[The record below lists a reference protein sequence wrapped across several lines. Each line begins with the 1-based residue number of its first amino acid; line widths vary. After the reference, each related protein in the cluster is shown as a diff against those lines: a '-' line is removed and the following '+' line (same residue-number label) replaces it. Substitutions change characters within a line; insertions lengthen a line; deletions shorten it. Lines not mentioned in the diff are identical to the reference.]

1 MDPLNRFALLLS
13 RLESVRHMDPANH
26 EHAVVLADLTLN
38 VGGEVSFTGFDSAR
52 LQRASEGPR

>member
-1 MDPLNRFALLLS
+1 
-13 RLESVRHMDPANH
+13 MDPANH